1 VSHRSDVG
9 INRRI
14 VEAAKAIYQARQL
27 PGRYHLGMRRER
39 VERLHVEGSMFD
51 VTTLR
56 REFPA
61 LEASAGRQQPIFLDG
76 PGGTQVPKRVID
88 AMVRYLTVCNANHGG
103 AFPTSRESDRII
115 RDARESAA
123 DLVNAPSA
131 DEVVFGANMTTLTLH
146 LSRAIGRTLR
156 AGDEVIVTRLDHDA
170 NVTPWVLAARDAGAT
185 VRCVDVRPDDCTLD
199 LDDLRQQLGPRTR
212 LVAVACASNA
222 VGTINDV
229 RALSRWAHEAGA
241 WLFLD
246 AVHYAPHGPI
256 DVQEWGCD
264 FLACSAYKFF
274 GPHVGILWG
283 KRELLDQLPAYK
295 LRPVPDDLPDRWQ
308 TGTQNH
314 EGLAGL
320 AAAVSYLSEVG
331 VRHPSFQGD
340 FPGFEGRRLLLHAGM
355 AAIASYEK
363 TLSARLLGGLA
374 QRPRIKVW
382 GITSEA
388 RLGQR
393 VPTISV
399 TMAGLSPEQIAERL
413 GASGIYVWH
422 GNMYALGLSERL
434 GLESQ
439 GGFLRIGLVHY
450 NTEAEIDRLLALL
463 DELRS

>member
-1 VSHRSDVG
+1 
-9 INRRI
+9 
-14 VEAAKAIYQARQL
+14 
-27 PGRYHLGMRRER
+27 
-39 VERLHVEGSMFD
+39 MFD

-61 LEASAGRQQPIFLDG
+61 LEASAGREQPIFLDG
-76 PGGTQVPKRVID
+76 PGGTQVPGRVID
-88 AMVRYLTVCNANHGG
+88 AMVRYLTVSNANHGG
-103 AFPTSRESDRII
+103 TFQTSRESDRII
-115 RDARESAA
+115 QDARESAA
-123 DLVNAPSA
+123 DLINAPSP
-131 DEVVFGANMTTLTLH
+131 DEIVFGANMTTLTLH

-156 AGDEVIVTRLDHDA
+156 PGDEVIVTRLDHDA

-185 VRCVDVRPDDCTLD
+185 ARCVDVRPSDCTLD
-199 LDDLRQQLGPRTR
+199 LDDLRRQLGPRTR
-212 LVAVACASNA
+212 LVACACASNA

-229 RALSRWAHEAGA
+229 RALGRRAHEAGA

-283 KRELLDQLPAYK
+283 ERKLLDQLPAYK
-295 LRPVPDDLPDRWQ
+295 LRPVPDTPSDRWQ

-320 AAAVSYLSEVG
+320 AAAVNYLAEVG
-331 VRHPSFQGD
+331 IRHPSFKTD
-340 FPGFEGRRLLLHAGM
+340 FPGFEGRRLLVHAGM
-355 AAIASYEK
+355 AAIAAYEK

-374 QRPRIKVW
+374 RRPGIKVW
-382 GITSEA
+382 GIIDSQ
-388 RLGQR
+388 GQR
-393 VPTISV
+393 VPTISI
-399 TMAGLSPEQIAERL
+399 TMTGLSPRQIAERL
-413 GASGIYVWH
+413 GARGIFVWH

-434 GLESQ
+434 GLENQ

-450 NTEAEIDRLLALL
+450 NTEAEIDRLLAAL
-463 DELRS
+463 DDLSS